1 MQTMTTEF
9 NRGLTACRLIPS
21 VLVFPLVLSWL
32 INQGLRANYYGTA
45 VGISLMGVSLSIIY
59 ALLLW
64 RSVKYHNKIEEHRQK
79 SEEVRGDSQERL
91 MQQAALLD
99 LAYEAIF
106 VRDANSSITYWNK
119 AAQEMYG
126 WTMAEAAENV
136 SHTLLQTQ
144 ISESSSQQTDIDGTL
159 LKTGNWQGEL
169 IHTCKDGKRII
180 VESRQ
185 VLVRDS
191 LGTPTGF
198 LEVNRD
204 ITERKRAEKEHDRF
218 FKLSLD
224 LLCTVGFDGY
234 FKHIN
239 PAFEK
244 TLGYTQKELLS
255 LPFLDF
261 VDEEDRAKTRAEMEN
276 LAKGGLT
283 LNFENRYR
291 CKDGSYK
298 WLVWNSVPDPDSGL
312 RYAVAHDITE
322 RKQTEQMLQQQAEEL
337 RVSRERLEFLIQG
350 AELGLWYCNFPLDK
364 IIFNTRCRA
373 HFGLSP
379 DADVN
384 FNLFYQ
390 LLHPDDRELTR
401 QAVEYS
407 VNNAASYDV
416 DYRTVAPDGRVRWVR
431 AIGKT
436 FFDATGKPQRFDGI
450 TIDISDRKL
459 AQQEIRQLNETLEER
474 VKQRTAQLEAANKEL
489 ESFSYSVSHDLRAP
503 LRHIAGFADLL
514 QKRLSSTE
522 MDETSRRYFSIIT
535 ETTKQAG
542 QLIDDLLTFSRMGRT
557 EMRSTIVDMNQ
568 LVQEVQR
575 DLESEITKSQVR
587 LAIELLPQVQG
598 DPSMLRLAVHN
609 LLENALKYTRTR
621 PLAEIAVG
629 SSINNEQVVFF
640 VRDNGIGF
648 DMRYVHKIFG
658 VFQRLHSD
666 PQFEGTGVGL
676 ANVQRIIHRHGGHVW
691 AEGELDHGA
700 TFYFALPRR
709 SGARS
714 GE

>member
-1 MQTMTTEF
+1 MQTITSEL
-9 NRGLTACRLIPS
+9 NGGSIAYRLIS
-21 VLVFPLVLSWL
+21 SMLVLPLVLGL
-32 INQGLRANYYGTA
+32 FINQGLRANYYSTA
-45 VGISLMGVSLSIIY
+45 IGISLIAVSSNIIY
-59 ALLLW
+59 ILLVW
-64 RSVKYHNKIEEHRQK
+64 QSVKYLNKIKDDHQK
-79 SEEVRGDSQERL
+79 SVEALGDIQKSL

-106 VRDANSSITYWNK
+106 VRDAKSRITYWNK
-119 AAQEMYG
+119 AAEDMYG
-126 WTMAEAAENV
+126 WTMAEATENV
-136 SHTLLQTQ
+136 SHTLLQTH
-144 ISESSSQQTDIDGTL
+144 ISQSYSEQTDIDNTL

-185 VLVRDS
+185 VLVCDS
-191 LGTPTGF
+191 LGMPTGF

-204 ITERKRAEKEHDRF
+204 ITERRIVEKERDRF
-218 FKLSLD
+218 FTLSLD
-224 LLCTVGFDGY
+224 LLCTAGFDGY
-234 FKHIN
+234 FKHLN

-255 LPFLDF
+255 LPILDF
-261 VDEEDRAKTRAEMEN
+261 IHEEDRANTKAEMDN
-276 LAKGGLT
+276 LAKGGST

-298 WLVWNSVPDPDSGL
+298 WLVWNSVADPESGL
-312 RYAVAHDITE
+312 RYAAAHDITE
-322 RKQTEQMLQQQAEEL
+322 RKQVEQMIREQAEEL
-337 RVSRERLEFLIQG
+337 RVSRERLEFLIRG
-350 AELGLWYCNFPLDK
+350 AELGVWYCNFPLDK
-364 IIFNTRCRA
+364 IIWNEQCKA
-373 HFGLSP
+373 HFGLP
-379 DADVN
+379 LDAEVN
-384 FNLFYQ
+384 FDLFYH

-401 QAVEYS
+401 QAIEYS
-407 VNNAASYDV
+407 VNNAAGYDV
-416 DYRTVAPDGRVRWVR
+416 DYRTVAPDGRVRWIR

-450 TIDISDRKL
+450 TIDISDRKR
-459 AQQEIRQLNETLEER
+459 AQEEIRQLNETLEER
-474 VKQRTAQLEAANKEL
+474 VKKRTVQLEAANKEL

-514 QKRLSSTE
+514 QKRLGSTE
-522 MDETSRRYFSIIT
+522 LDETSRRYLSIIT

-542 QLIDDLLTFSRMGRT
+542 KLIDDLLTFSRMGRT

-575 DLESEITKSQVR
+575 DLESEIRKSQVR
-587 LAIELLPQVQG
+587 LTVELLPQAQG
-598 DPSMLRLAVHN
+598 DPSMLRLVVHN

-621 PLAEIAVG
+621 TLAEIHIG
-629 SSINNEQVVFF
+629 SSTNNEQVVFF

-648 DMRYVHKIFG
+648 DMRYVHKMFG

-676 ANVQRIIHRHGGHVW
+676 ANVHRIIHRHGGNVW
-691 AEGELDHGA
+691 AEGELDQGA
-700 TFYFALPRR
+700 TFYFALPR
-709 SGARS
+709 GI
-714 GE
+714 